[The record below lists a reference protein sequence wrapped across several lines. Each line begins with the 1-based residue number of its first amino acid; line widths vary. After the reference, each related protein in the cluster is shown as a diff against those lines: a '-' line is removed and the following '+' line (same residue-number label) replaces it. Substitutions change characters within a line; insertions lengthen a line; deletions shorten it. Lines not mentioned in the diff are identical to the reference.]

1 MWERGEGRGVQWGN
15 VCGVG
20 DRVTGRMRQNE
31 GRRRWEEYEHT
42 TKGTIRLTS

>member
-1 MWERGEGRGVQWGN
+1 MQWGN

-31 GRRRWEEYEHT
+31 GGGGGKSTNTPRKVQYV
-42 TKGTIRLTS
+42 